1 MIIKSLVSCVPIGLM
16 KALVVRYGPNV
27 ERLKE
32 ESGVDVLELILRQ
45 YKLRVQGTRAAFDRL
60 TRWIGN
66 CNLVVE

>member
-1 MIIKSLVSCVPIGLM
+1 M

>member
-1 MIIKSLVSCVPIGLM
+1 M

-45 YKLRVQGTRAAFDRL
+45 YKLHVQGTRAAFDRL